1 MQRDRIRQG
10 LPTYPTEGIQVERS
24 SKYIEMMILGFLR
37 ETGSDV
43 GCLRT
48 PPWEVKSKHSSTSLK
63 NAKVQEIGTNLEV
76 FK

>member
-24 SKYIEMMILGFLR
+24 SKYMEMMILGFLR
-37 ETGSDV
+37 ETESDV

-48 PPWEVKSKHSSTSLK
+48 PPWEVRSRRSSVTLK
-63 NAKVQEIGTNLEV
+63 NAKVHKIS
-76 FK
+76 